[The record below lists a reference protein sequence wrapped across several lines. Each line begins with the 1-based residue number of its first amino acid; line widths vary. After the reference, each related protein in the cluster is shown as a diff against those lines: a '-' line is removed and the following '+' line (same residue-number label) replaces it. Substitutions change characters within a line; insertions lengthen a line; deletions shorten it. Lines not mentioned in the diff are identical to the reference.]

1 MQETNLDNQ
10 AENETVLVD
19 IDDKQIDD
27 NSAKTVEVESKE
39 NTDTTVQESKEETQQ
54 SNEHEQYNKGVQKR
68 IDELTA
74 KRKTAIEEAQAA
86 YIYAQEKQ
94 KENEQL
100 KQQLQQSDKVYV
112 EEYDNRVESQT
123 RQAKDILKKALE
135 DNDTDKVVEAQDII
149 AKLAIE
155 KERARIQKQR
165 QEQQLKIQQQN
176 TQESIPRT
184 KKDLDPKLQTWISE
198 NDSWFQKD
206 REMTGYARGLH
217 EKLVLEDNL
226 NPMSDEYYEA
236 INQGMRKQFPDF
248 FGVKRNNAQSVAPA
262 SNGRSIKSGR
272 KKTVELNP
280 GQVAFAKKMKIPLE
294 RYAAEVAKIQSRS
307 ASNG

>member
-1 MQETNLDNQ
+1 
-10 AENETVLVD
+10 
-19 IDDKQIDD
+19 
-27 NSAKTVEVESKE
+27 
-39 NTDTTVQESKEETQQ
+39 
-54 SNEHEQYNKGVQKR
+54 
-68 IDELTA
+68 
-74 KRKTAIEEAQAA
+74 
-86 YIYAQEKQ
+86 
-94 KENEQL
+94 
-100 KQQLQQSDKVYV
+100 
-112 EEYDNRVESQT
+112 
-123 RQAKDILKKALE
+123 
-135 DNDTDKVVEAQDII
+135 
-149 AKLAIE
+149 
-155 KERARIQKQR
+155 
-165 QEQQLKIQQQN
+165 
-176 TQESIPRT
+176 
-184 KKDLDPKLQTWISE
+184 
-198 NDSWFQKD
+198 
-206 REMTGYARGLH
+206 MTGYARGLH

>member
-1 MQETNLDNQ
+1 MVGKL
-10 AENETVLVD
+10 
-19 IDDKQIDD
+19 
-27 NSAKTVEVESKE
+27 
-39 NTDTTVQESKEETQQ
+39 
-54 SNEHEQYNKGVQKR
+54 
-68 IDELTA
+68 
-74 KRKTAIEEAQAA
+74 
-86 YIYAQEKQ
+86 QEKL
-94 KENEQL
+94 KENEHL
-100 KQQLQQSDKVYV
+100 RKQLQQSDKVYV

-135 DNDTDKVVEAQDII
+135 DNDTDKVVDAEDII

-165 QEQQLKIQQQN
+165 QEQDVQIQQQN
-176 TQESIPRT
+176 IQQNTQQNANLPQSKQE
-184 KKDLDPKLQTWISE
+184 LDPKLQTWMSD
-198 NDSWFQKD
+198 NDGWFLKD
-206 REMTGYARGLH
+206 RAMTGYARGLH
-217 EKLVLEDNL
+217 EQLVIEEKL
-226 NPMSDEYYEA
+226 NPLSDEYYEA
-236 INQGMRKQFPDF
+236 INQGMRKQFPDY
-248 FGVKRNNAQSVAPA
+248 FGVKRNNAQTVTPA